1 MGWRKQR
8 GAWWDMLWQITQRI
22 LLSLRGGKNE
32 IWMYGILTV
41 WAAYCCRYMKIC
53 ETQLESILFNMKIE
67 IKTISSISIMH
78 LNFSSSES
86 SQVQI
91 SWISSGNDCSRT
103 LLDASSASSEKEL
116 QLVLGKEMQ
125 RTSGN
130 SCHGSLRTHE
140 HANWT
145 NCSRWA

>member
-22 LLSLRGGKNE
+22 LLSLQGGGWEWNLNVQYIDCMSSILLPLYENLWDKARKHRFYENLNKNLNKFPLC
-32 IWMYGILTV
+32 IWMSHVQNPLRFRSYGFPLGMT
-41 WAAYCCRYMKIC
+41 
-53 ETQLESILFNMKIE
+53 
-67 IKTISSISIMH
+67 
-78 LNFSSSES
+78 
-86 SQVQI
+86 
-91 SWISSGNDCSRT
+91 SRN
-103 LLDASSASSEKEL
+103 LLDTSSASPEKEL

-130 SCHGSLRTHE
+130 SCHGSVRTHE